1 MKNITIN
8 DKVNRAIKKYGYEP
22 NELARSLTSPPTIT
36 TAEYLVG
43 LFESE

>member
-22 NELARSLTSPPTIT
+22 NELA
-36 TAEYLVG
+36 AEYLVG